1 MPETKPLQPG
11 DPETIGGYRL
21 TGRLGE
27 GGQGVVFMGSGP
39 AGENVAVKLLQANL
53 DEGARQ
59 RFVRELEST
68 KKVARFCTAQ
78 VLDADVDGDRPFIV
92 SEYVPGPSLS
102 AAVAADGV
110 LSGGALERLAIGTLT
125 ALVAIHQA
133 GVILGNDGPRVID
146 FGIAKALDASST
158 QASGVIGTPAY
169 MAPEQIEGKQVG
181 TQADIFSWGLTMAF
195 AANGRP
201 PFGTDTITA
210 IIGRILHGTAD
221 LGTMTG
227 PVRDLVLDALAKDP
241 MRRPSAKDLLLQL
254 LGGAPAQ
261 AQQTQQTNEPPTAL
275 LAMGEDR
282 AGLSTDAGQHP
293 WTIPGTRTPPP
304 QPYAA
309 YQQAPPA
316 QPFNQPYDQQTPPPY
331 GAYQQQPPAYGQG
344 PAYAQTTLG
353 GQPSPVPTGPPRRSG
368 GGKGMAIALAAL
380 VAVLVLVSGTVLALN
395 KLSDDK
401 TEQNA
406 GTPGST
412 PSVSTT
418 PSTEPSE
425 SESAPSQ
432 AASSAPQT
440 QKPTVGTLSCTGTGT
455 DTLGSGVSK
464 SGISLNASGGTVNW
478 TARVSGPGSL
488 SPSSGTLTSGAQGY
502 VSLTLSYAER
512 ATAGS
517 STISVTGASGGS
529 CTRQVTWSA
538 AAPSPTAT
546 ASSSPSPSSA
556 SPTTPVS
563 PPAGDDSD
571 GDSDGGY
578 GKTP

>member
-1 MPETKPLQPG
+1 MPETKPLLPG
-11 DPETIGGYRL
+11 DPESIGAYRL

-53 DEGARQ
+53 DAGARQ

-78 VLDADVDGDRPFIV
+78 VLDADVFGDRPFIV

-110 LSGGALERLAIGTLT
+110 LSGGSLERLAIGTLT

-133 GVILGNDGPRVID
+133 GVIHRDFKPHNVILGSDGPRVID

-241 MRRPSAKDLLLQL
+241 LRRPSAKDLLLQL

-261 AQQTQQTNEPPTAL
+261 TQQQTSEPQAAL
-275 LAMGEDR
+275 LEMGEDR
-282 AGLSTDAGQHP
+282 AGLSTDPRHA
-293 WTIPGTRTPPP
+293 WNVPGTQTPPP
-304 QPYAA
+304 QPYSA
-309 YQQAPPA
+309 YQAAPTA
-316 QPFNQPYDQQTPPPY
+316 RQTPPPQAY
-331 GAYQQQPPAYGQG
+331 GEYQQQPAAYGQG
-344 PAYAQTTLG
+344 PAYGQTTQG
-353 GQPSPVPTGPPRRSG
+353 GQYPPVQAGPPRRSG
-368 GGKGMAIALAAL
+368 GRGMAIALTAL
-380 VAVLVLVSGTVLALN
+380 VAVLLLVGGTVLALN
-395 KLSDDK
+395 KVGDK
-401 TEQNA
+401 TTAKNT
-406 GTPGST
+406 GSPYST
-412 PSVSTT
+412 PSDSLS
-418 PSTEPSE
+418 PSTEPSVTD
-425 SESAPSQ
+425 SAPSQ
-432 AASSAPQT
+432 TASSAPQT
-440 QKPTVGTLSCTGTGT
+440 HKPTVGSLSCTDTGT
-455 DTLGSGVSK
+455 DTLGDGVAKSGV
-464 SGISLNASGGTVNW
+464 GLNASGGTVSW
-478 TARVSGPGSL
+478 TAKLSGPGSL
-488 SPSSGTLTSGAQGY
+488 SASNGTLASGAHGY
-502 VSLTLSYAER
+502 VSLTLSSEQR
-512 ATAGS
+512 AVAGT

-538 AAPSPTAT
+538 APVVE
-546 ASSSPSPSSA
+546 
-556 SPTTPVS
+556 PTTPTVAPTAS
-563 PPAGDDSD
+563 DSAPAGDSGD
-571 GDSDGGY
+571 GGGGY